1 MIELYQ
7 LLIETWAV
15 WIIVKLQHFQ
25 VLQYERLAED
35 VEEAARLERAN
46 ALSRLE
52 SELVEREK
60 AAKERL
66 AKAVKVLEKSAAETT
81 SRTIIR
87 QGTGE
92 AVKSRKKWEGLGFRF
107 WICFLSYTRFKIQP
121 SRSASA
127 IFFATMITRDF
138 EPIPHKSFKF
148 SMFSQWKKPEII
160 TKWVL
165 EKRCAKSK

>member
-35 VEEAARLERAN
+35 AEEAARLERAN

-92 AVKSRKKWEGLGFRF
+92 TVKSRKKWEGLGFRF
-107 WICFLSYTRFKIQP
+107 WICFLCYTRFKIQP
-121 SRSASA
+121 SVNAW
-127 IFFATMITRDF
+127 IFFHR
-138 EPIPHKSFKF
+138 
-148 SMFSQWKKPEII
+148 
-160 TKWVL
+160 
-165 EKRCAKSK
+165 

>member
-1 MIELYQ
+1 M
-7 LLIETWAV
+7 
-15 WIIVKLQHFQ
+15 QHFQ

-35 VEEAARLERAN
+35 AEEAARLERAN

-81 SRTIIR
+81 SRTIFR

-92 AVKSRKKWEGLGFRF
+92 TVKSRKK
-107 WICFLSYTRFKIQP
+107 
-121 SRSASA
+121 
-127 IFFATMITRDF
+127 
-138 EPIPHKSFKF
+138 
-148 SMFSQWKKPEII
+148 
-160 TKWVL
+160 
-165 EKRCAKSK
+165 